1 MFVGSRFASHGP
13 VALVND
19 VFCVPGELIL
29 KGDKLQMVALRESP
43 PSATD
48 LALCLA
54 KLLAHFGKPCISPE
68 SWVPSLKTWIRI
80 FKYTWRLINAGFP
93 HRGCLLFAGF
103 NGNTSVLCLDCELAA
118 AIVHLACLL
127 ASLRCVCK
135 RDRYWDFGFDRAK
148 SRFEVNIE
156 RRI

>member
-54 KLLAHFGKPCISPE
+54 KLLAHFGNPWLLGKIQASPILE
-68 SWVPSLKTWIRI
+68 NPVFRPKVGS
-80 FKYTWRLINAGFP
+80 
-93 HRGCLLFAGF
+93 HR
-103 NGNTSVLCLDCELAA
+103 
-118 AIVHLACLL
+118 
-127 ASLRCVCK
+127 
-135 RDRYWDFGFDRAK
+135 
-148 SRFEVNIE
+148 
-156 RRI
+156 